1 MSLNNKLLQA
11 KININE
17 CVALEPEVFLTS
29 KL

>member
-11 KININE
+11 KINLNA
-17 CVALEPEVFLTS
+17 CVTLEPEVFLTS